1 MFIILYLEMTTNYE
15 HLIAIVEAIQQS
27 KVKNKV
33 EHFATQYS
41 KFKEKYPHLYQMACA
56 PDKIDITNL
65 KYMINMMKRMEET
78 NLSQFDASARVGK
91 MLYDKYIHE
100 QIKDLPPTK

>member
-1 MFIILYLEMTTNYE
+1 MTSTTPTNYD
-15 HLIAIVEAIQQS
+15 HLLAIVEVIQQS

-33 EHFATQYS
+33 EYFSVQYA

-56 PDKIDITNL
+56 PDKIDMNNL
-65 KYMINMMKRMEET
+65 KYMISMMKRMEET

-91 MLYDKYIHE
+91 MLYDKYIHD